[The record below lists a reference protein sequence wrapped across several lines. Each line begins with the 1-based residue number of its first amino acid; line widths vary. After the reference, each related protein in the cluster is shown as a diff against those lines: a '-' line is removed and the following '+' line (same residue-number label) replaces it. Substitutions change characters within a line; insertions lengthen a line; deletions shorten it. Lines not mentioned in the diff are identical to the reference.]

1 MKLAEIEK
9 KYNQDLKYIQDT
21 NPYKSFFQK
30 QREILREYSK
40 NGLQK
45 RDVN

>member
-9 KYNQDLKYIQDT
+9 KYNQDLKHVQDT

-30 QREILREYSK
+30 QSKVLKEYLK
-40 NGLQK
+40 NK
-45 RDVN
+45 K